1 MIAKYVEMN
10 IAHPFMEGNGR
21 SMRIWLETCIM
32 NSIEQLTQILRDSKN
47 VVFFGGA
54 GMSTESGVPD
64 FRSANGIYSQRLH
77 QEFRPEEM
85 ASHSFFVNHTEAF
98 FDFYR
103 EHRIIRN
110 VEPNA
115 GHKALAELE
124 RRGILKAVVTQN
136 IDGLHQLAG
145 SKTVYEL
152 HGSILR
158 WPCMQCGRIYS
169 VDYVLQEENKPI
181 PYCEDCG
188 GMVRPGV
195 VLYEEGLDSGV
206 LYNAVHA
213 IKEADTLIVGG
224 TSLVVYPAAGLI
236 DYFRGRHLV
245 LINKTET
252 RADARAELVIRDA
265 IGKVLSAAVS
275 GLERR

>member
-1 MIAKYVEMN
+1 MDKIDN
-10 IAHPFMEGNGR
+10 LR
-21 SMRIWLETCIM
+21 
-32 NSIEQLTQILRDSKN
+32 QILKESKN

-64 FRSANGIYSQRLH
+64 FRSANGIYSQRLN

-98 FDFYR
+98 FEFYR
-103 EHRIIRN
+103 EHRIFRN
-110 VEPNA
+110 IQPNA

-124 RRGILKAVVTQN
+124 RHGILKAVVTQN

-158 WPCMQCGRIYS
+158 WPCVQCGKVYP
-169 VDYVLQEENKPI
+169 VDYVLQEENKPV
-181 PYCEDCG
+181 PHCEDCG
-188 GMVRPGV
+188 GIVRPGV
-195 VLYEEGLDSGV
+195 VLYEEGLDSEVVG
-206 LYNAVHA
+206 NAIRA
-213 IKEADTLIVGG
+213 ISKADTLIVGG

-236 DYFRGRHLV
+236 DYFEGRHLV
-245 LINKTET
+245 LINKSET
-252 RADARAELVIRDA
+252 KADARAELVIRDA
-265 IGKVLSAAVS
+265 IGEVLSKAVES
-275 GLERR
+275 L

>member
-1 MIAKYVEMN
+1 
-10 IAHPFMEGNGR
+10 
-21 SMRIWLETCIM
+21 M
-32 NSIEQLTQILRDSKN
+32 NSIGELARFLRESKN
-47 VVFFGGA
+47 AVFFGGA

-64 FRSANGIYSQRLH
+64 FRSANGIYSKRLH

-98 FDFYR
+98 FEFYR

-110 VEPNA
+110 VQPNA

-152 HGSILR
+152 HGSINR
-158 WPCMQCGRIYS
+158 WPCVQCGRIYP

-188 GMVRPGV
+188 GIVRPGV
-195 VLYEEGLDSGV
+195 VLYEEGLDSEVIG
-206 LYNAVHA
+206 NAVRA
-213 IKEADTLIVGG
+213 ISEADTLIVGG

-236 DYFRGRHLV
+236 DYFRGRYLV

-252 RADARAELVIRDA
+252 KADVIANLVIHEA

-275 GLERR
+275 EI